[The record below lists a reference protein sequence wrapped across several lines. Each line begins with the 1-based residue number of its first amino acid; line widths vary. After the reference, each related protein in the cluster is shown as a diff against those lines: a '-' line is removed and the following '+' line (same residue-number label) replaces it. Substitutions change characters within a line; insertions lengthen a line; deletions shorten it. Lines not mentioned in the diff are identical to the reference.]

1 MLLNKQNF
9 LTFLKS
15 LVDDKSKI
23 VVGFSGGSDSTTLL
37 HLLKMVVP
45 KTNLHAIH
53 INHNLNT
60 HSSEFEKFSRN
71 FCKNHTIPLTVIN
84 EFWQKNKNE
93 SMEMWGRK
101 IRYKHFQSLLDK
113 LNFDYIATAHHA
125 NDNLETILINLDN
138 GCSINGIKG
147 VPAKNFNIIRPL
159 IHFKKRDILKYLNL
173 ILVQINMLLLLLIQ
187 KK

>member
-71 FCKNHTIPLTVIN
+71 FCKNII
-84 EFWQKNKNE
+84 
-93 SMEMWGRK
+93 
-101 IRYKHFQSLLDK
+101 
-113 LNFDYIATAHHA
+113 FD
-125 NDNLETILINLDN
+125 N
-138 GCSINGIKG
+138 
-147 VPAKNFNIIRPL
+147 
-159 IHFKKRDILKYLNL
+159 
-173 ILVQINMLLLLLIQ
+173 
-187 KK
+187 